1 MVIRGLNTDELKLR
15 EAFQVIR
22 REAIAGAFLGLML
35 ALVVTGVLYILPVI
49 NVGVALT
56 VGLSLIAISVL
67 ASSAG
72 AALPILFQSLG
83 FDPALMS
90 APFITTVVDVFGVFI
105 YLTLA
110 RQVLQ
115 L

>member
-1 MVIRGLNTDELKLR
+1 
-15 EAFQVIR
+15 
-22 REAIAGAFLGLML
+22 
-35 ALVVTGVLYILPVI
+35 
-49 NVGVALT
+49 
-56 VGLSLIAISVL
+56 ISIL

-90 APFITTVVDVFGVFI
+90 APFITTVVDVFGVLI
-105 YLTLA
+105 YLNLA
-110 RQVLQ
+110 RRILQ